1 MSSHGEFRNVL
12 RSVISKADNWPRKPD
27 SRLKIETKPHGWLL
41 PVLIQ
46 CESACWGRWDHW
58 FRTMEAG
65 HILAEP
71 IPQIDFQPDAA
82 GLARKMHE
90 KSLDAIARGSWLGW
104 DSWRIFDYYLDWLLY
119 AFGSP
124 QQTEPPREVED
135 GAFARLYQVFCLEA
149 MLAWP
154 ADLFGDM
161 LAENRHGRANGF
173 FPTPHSLVELMT
185 KLTFGDGGDHRLQT
199 VNDPCTGTGRMLL
212 HASNHSYR
220 LCGQDINATVLKA
233 CAVNAYCFAPWIVR
247 GFPFLK
253 DEAPEAVEPVALPVA
268 LPEPAKTHV
277 SAPIQLPAIAMKSV
291 PKPAP
296 KPRKQPEPAQM
307 TLFDF

>member
-1 MSSHGEFRNVL
+1 
-12 RSVISKADNWPRKPD
+12 
-27 SRLKIETKPHGWLL
+27 
-41 PVLIQ
+41 
-46 CESACWGRWDHW
+46 
-58 FRTMEAG
+58 
-65 HILAEP
+65 
-71 IPQIDFQPDAA
+71 
-82 GLARKMHE
+82 
-90 KSLDAIARGSWLGW
+90 
-104 DSWRIFDYYLDWLLY
+104 
-119 AFGSP
+119 
-124 QQTEPPREVED
+124 
-135 GAFARLYQVFCLEA
+135 LYQVFCLEA
-149 MLAWP
+149 MIAWP

-233 CAVNAYCFAPWIVR
+233 CAVNAYCFAPWMVR

-253 DEAPEAVEPVALPVA
+253 DDEAEAMEPVA
-268 LPEPAKTHV
+268 LPEPAKR
-277 SAPIQLPAIAMKSV
+277 PIPATIQPPAIATTPV

>member
-1 MSSHGEFRNVL
+1 MTSHAEFRGVL
-12 RSVISKADNWPRKPD
+12 RSMISKADNWPHKPD

-41 PVLIQ
+41 PVLLE

-71 IPQIDFQPDAA
+71 IPQIEFQPDAA
-82 GLARKMHE
+82 GLARKLHE

-119 AFGSP
+119 AFGSA
-124 QQTEPPREVED
+124 QQKEPPREVEE

-149 MLAWP
+149 MIAWP

-185 KLTFGDGGDHRLQT
+185 KLTFGGGDNRLQT
-199 VNDPCTGTGRMLL
+199 VYDSCTGTGRMLL
-212 HASNHSYR
+212 HASNFSYR
-220 LCGQDINATVLKA
+220 LFGQDINATVLKA
-233 CAVNAYCFAPWIVR
+233 CAVNAYCFAPWMVR
-247 GFPFLK
+247 PFPFLK
-253 DEAPEAVEPVALPVA
+253 DDATETVEPVALPEPVKR
-268 LPEPAKTHV
+268 PEPA
-277 SAPIQLPAIAMKSV
+277 PILTPALATKPV
-291 PKPAP
+291 PKPDP
-296 KPRKQPEPAQM
+296 KPLKKAEPAQL